1 MTSYKTCVG
10 SANFTI
16 TLLIFRSSGLVAI
29 ESKNI
34 PLLQRIENEILTKAQ
49 EFDLFSPNEL
59 RDIEQLKEDRN
70 LCAHPALNNEGS
82 IFQPTP

>member
-1 MTSYKTCVG
+1 M
-10 SANFTI
+10 
-16 TLLIFRSSGLVAI
+16 
-29 ESKNI
+29 
-34 PLLQRIENEILTKAQ
+34 LQRIENEILTKAQ